1 MFYYAHKYV
10 ILNDIKGVSN
20 IINLKHLFFNESGT
34 FNFTLITS
42 IVSIITLIVVIKKNK
57 ADLTNDVRKKKI
69 DDITLLTAE
78 FLTNVYKI
86 SNITKTICNLIGE
99 DGKNFVNAQKNLA
112 NPKVADWYEQ
122 PFKLTKEFDEVRMQI
137 ILQQFKLDALLF
149 EDDEFN
155 TEINNELHKITSSV
169 EKMYGVLM
177 RYGGFENWDVSQS
190 LEIREQINNLLNT
203 EHSVQIA
210 VFLHKIKQFNNS
222 EWKKLKKG
230 K

>member
-1 MFYYAHKYV
+1 M
-10 ILNDIKGVSN
+10 KGVSN
-20 IINLKHLFFNESGT
+20 IFFLFYLFFNKSGT
-34 FNFTLITS
+34 FNFNLITS

-57 ADLTNDVRKKKI
+57 ADLTNNGRKKKI
-69 DDITLLTAE
+69 DDITLITAE
-78 FLTNVYKI
+78 LLTNVYKI
-86 SNITKTICNLIGE
+86 SNITKTIVNLIGE
-99 DGKNFVNAQKNLA
+99 DGKNFVNARKNLA
-112 NPKVADWYEQ
+112 DPKVADWYEQ

-155 TEINNELHKITSSV
+155 TEINNELHKIISSV
-169 EKMYGVLM
+169 EKMYKIL
-177 RYGGFENWDVSQS
+177 RSYGGFEKWDVSQS
-190 LEIREQINNLLNT
+190 LEIQEQINNLLNT

-222 EWKKLKKG
+222 EWKKLKNG

>member
-1 MFYYAHKYV
+1 M
-10 ILNDIKGVSN
+10 SN
-20 IINLKHLFFNESGT
+20 IIILNYLFFNKSGT
-34 FNFTLITS
+34 FNFNLITS

-57 ADLTNDVRKKKI
+57 ADLTNDGRKKKI
-69 DDITLLTAE
+69 DDITIITAE
-78 FLTNVYKI
+78 LLTNVYKI
-86 SNITKTICNLIGE
+86 SNITKTIVNLIGE
-99 DGKNFVNAQKNLA
+99 DGKNFVNARKNLA
-112 NPKVADWYEQ
+112 DSKVADWYEQ

-169 EKMYGVLM
+169 EKMYKVLM
-177 RYGGFENWDVSQS
+177 RYGGFEKWDVSQS
-190 LEIREQINNLLNT
+190 LEIQEQINNLLNT
-203 EHSVQIA
+203 EYSVQTA